1 MRCFGLTEN
10 MKFPFIA
17 ISIALSVNNQV
28 IVGIF
33 YNPILDLLYSVIQGK
48 DAFKNGRSIKCSG
61 QKDVLKKSVFNYRV
75 IYVDLLCVFKSQWF
89 TNSSL
94 K

>member
-1 MRCFGLTEN
+1 MHCFSLTEN
-10 MKFPFIA
+10 IRFPFVA
-17 ISIALSVNNQV
+17 ISIALSINKQV

-48 DAFKNGRSIKCSG
+48 DAFKNGRSIKCSE
-61 QKDVLKKSVFNYRV
+61 QKDVLKKFVFNYRV
-75 IYVDLLCVFKSQWF
+75 IYVDLLCVFKSRWF

-94 K
+94 T